1 MDLLPYEKP
10 EAEQAVLGAILIQGD
25 LIQETKLEADHFYQK
40 SHQAIFNAMVSVDK
54 ANKAV
59 DMVTVVTELGTS
71 TEEIGGVSYLSSLA
85 DSVPTTANFRVY
97 ELMILEAYRIRR
109 ARMLGSK
116 LSGVSSEEEMPKILQ
131 DLGNLQDSNATS
143 NRTKTDI
150 LTEIFKDM
158 STPHDG
164 MSGIDTGLKDLNDM
178 TGGWQGGDLIII
190 GARPSMGKTAFA
202 LKLAMRNC
210 HHHGVS
216 NIFSLEMGDKSLVQR
231 MLSSISNVNLK
242 KWKNPFHD
250 FTPDDHKKIA
260 SAIGTYEKWQ
270 MNIHDKPG
278 ITVYE
283 IKAAVRKAIRE
294 QPDKKHLVI
303 IDYLQLM
310 QPVGKFER
318 HDLAIGHMSKELK
331 QMAREFNIPVIVLS
345 QLSRAVE
352 NRHDKR
358 PMMSDIRESGSVE
371 QDADIIGF
379 LYRDDYYDKESE
391 SKNITEIIL
400 AKHRNGPTGTVQ
412 AAFIKEYGVFL
423 NLDRRLHDHQS

>member
-1 MDLLPYEKP
+1 MDLLPYEKA
-10 EAEQAVLGAILIQGD
+10 EAEQAVLGALLIKGD
-25 LIQETKLEADHFYQK
+25 LIQETQLQADHFYRK
-40 SHQAIFNAMVSVDK
+40 AHQVIFNAMIAVDK
-54 ANKAV
+54 ANKCV
-59 DMVTVVTELGTS
+59 DMVTVVTELGAS
-71 TEEIGGVSYLSSLA
+71 TEEVGGVSYLSSLA
-85 DSVPTTANFRVY
+85 DSVPTTANFKVY
-97 ELMILEAYRIRR
+97 ELMILEAYRIRK
-109 ARMLGSK
+109 ARILGSK
-116 LSGVSSEEEMPKILQ
+116 LSNVSSEEEVPGILQ
-131 DLGNLQDSNATS
+131 DLGGLQDNKPGAY
-143 NRTKTDI
+143 RTKTDI
-150 LTEIFKDM
+150 LTEIFQDM
-158 STPHDG
+158 STPQEG
-164 MSGIDTGLKDLNDM
+164 LSGIDTGLKELNDM

-231 MLSSISNVNLK
+231 MLSSIANVNLK

-250 FTPDDHKKIA
+250 FTQTDHQKIA
-260 SAIGTYEKWQ
+260 NAIGTYEKWQ

-283 IKAAVRKAIRE
+283 IKAAVRQALRD

-303 IDYLQLM
+303 VDYLQLM

-318 HDLAIGHMSKELK
+318 NDLAIGHMSKELK

-345 QLSRAVE
+345 QLSRGVE
-352 NRHDKR
+352 SRHDKR

-391 SKNITEIIL
+391 NKNITEIIL
-400 AKHRNGPTGTVQ
+400 AKHRNGPTGTVH
-412 AAFIKEYGVFL
+412 AAFVKEYGVFL
-423 NLDRRLHDHQS
+423 NLDRRTYENQA